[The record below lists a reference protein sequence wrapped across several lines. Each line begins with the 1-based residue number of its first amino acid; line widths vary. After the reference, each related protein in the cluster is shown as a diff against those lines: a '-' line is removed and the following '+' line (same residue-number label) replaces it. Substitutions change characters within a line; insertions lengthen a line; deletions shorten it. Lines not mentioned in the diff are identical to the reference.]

1 MKNLVILLIALP
13 ILVISQETHI
23 PGYSARISGNELSYH
38 SPLPEVNSSLLVRSN
53 PDFYSVEWL
62 TDTIPAGLG
71 DDKVSFLWMFGIDVN
86 IDSHPFD
93 LYLDGR
99 YLLTFTNP
107 EMPGVKSWNV
117 EGKEG
122 SRLGFLATMVDKYG
136 DYMGFAT
143 LRVPS
148 GLVKEGKPAVIRI
161 TGDRKG
167 SNAWYMTFKSRIE
180 ERISC
185 RQENVVLKEKDKLS
199 YVLRTEMVS
208 FSEGEAALD
217 ITGMEEQKVDIQPG
231 LNVIRVNLPLPA
243 GESKVSV
250 KVKIGGKPAYMEDI
264 PLRPVREWAVY
275 FVQHSHT
282 DIGYTRP
289 QTEILSEH
297 LRYIDYTLDYCDLT
311 DDLPDDAR
319 FRWTCES
326 SWAVNEYLKSRPAE
340 QVERLRRRVEE
351 GRIEVTGMYFNMSD
365 IIDEVTLAA
374 SLRPISRLRETGLK
388 VETAMQNDV
397 NGIGWAAADYF
408 AGMGIRYLIM
418 GEHGHRALIPFD
430 KPTAF
435 WWESP
440 SGKRVLAYRG
450 EHYMY
455 GNFLGIHTGS
465 LPSFENNLLR
475 YLDELAS
482 KGYPFDRISLQH
494 SGYVTDNSPPSMF
507 ACELA
512 EAWNEKYEW
521 PKLRIATAGEFMQY
535 VEGSHAADLP
545 VHREAWPDWWTDGA
559 GSAMRETAVTRTT
572 QSAMIANQGLLAMAV
587 LLGAQLPE
595 DVPGEVD
602 RINDDLLFYD
612 EHTYGAAE
620 SISDPMAENSM
631 VQWSEKAS
639 YAWEAVKSSRLLQE
653 KAMGFLQQYLPRQQ
667 VPSVVVFN
675 TFGHVR
681 SGLVEAY
688 IDFQLLPPDREFKI
702 VDPDGKEAPVQLLSQ
717 REDGACWAI
726 WCGQL
731 PPFGFRVYRI
741 MVSEQARNLPR
752 EEAFNGI
759 LENSYYKL
767 VFDTVTGGII
777 CLFDKELSIEL
788 SDRSGNWQMGQF
800 IYEQLSNRVQLEQ
813 RRLDHADRTPLT
825 KIRFESVVDG
835 PVWKSLFFTGQAPAC
850 ADHRGVK
857 VEIRLYHA
865 EKKLEMLYG
874 MHKLPVTDPE
884 AVYVAFP
891 FALPGAG
898 IAFEVQGGLVVPG
911 KNQLEGTSS
920 DWNTLQHFAVIRND
934 KCQVV
939 FGSGEAPLVQ
949 FGDINTGR
957 FAYISNP
964 EKPHLYSW
972 VLNNYWTTN
981 FAASQEGELKWKY
994 YLTSSGRSSD
1004 SDAARFGWNSRV
1016 PLVARVFPGSG
1027 KSLPAVSSSLLEIH
1041 NDNLLL
1047 VNALPL
1053 NGNSGIILQLRELE
1067 GKETM
1072 LKLSVPGSPMASPTE
1087 INVLGDP
1094 VVAAMH
1100 DIRFDPYETK
1110 FIRLDKQ

>member
-1 MKNLVILLIALP
+1 MKKLALFFIAIPLLVF
-13 ILVISQETHI
+13 SQEASI
-23 PGYSARISGNELSYH
+23 PGYSARVSGNDLSYH
-38 SPLPEVNSSLLVRSN
+38 SPLPEVTTSLLVRSN
-53 PDFYSVEWL
+53 PDFNSVEWL
-62 TDTIPAGLG
+62 TDTIPAGLS
-71 DDKVSFLWMFGIDVN
+71 DDNVTFLWMFGIDVN

-93 LYLDGR
+93 LYLEGQ

-107 EMPGVKSWNV
+107 EMPGAKTWSI
-117 EGKEG
+117 EGEKG

-143 LRVPS
+143 LRVPAR
-148 GLVKEGKPAVIRI
+148 LVTKGKPAVIRI

-185 RQENVVLKEKDKLS
+185 RQENVVIREES
-199 YVLRTEMVS
+199 RQFYVLRTEVVS
-208 FSEGEAALD
+208 FNEGKAAID
-217 ITGMEEQKVDIQPG
+217 ITGLEEKKVDIHPG
-231 LNVIRVNLPLPA
+231 LNVVRMNLPVATA
-243 GESKVSV
+243 GSAVGVSIKVT
-250 KVKIGGKPAYMEDI
+250 GKPEYIENI
-264 PLRPVREWAVY
+264 TVKPVREWTVY
-275 FVQHSHT
+275 LVQHTHT

-297 LRYIDYTLDYCDLT
+297 LRYIDYALDYCDLT
-311 DDLPDDAR
+311 DSLPDDAR

-326 SWAVNEYLKSRPAE
+326 SWAVNEYLKSRPAD

-351 GRIEVTGMYFNMSD
+351 GRIEITGMYFNMSD
-365 IIDEVTLAA
+365 IIDEVNLAA
-374 SLRPISRLRETGLK
+374 SLQPIRILRETGLR

-408 AGMGIRYLIM
+408 SGMGVRYLIM

-455 GNFLGIHTGS
+455 GNFLGVHTGD

-475 YLDELAS
+475 YLDDLAL
-482 KGYPFDRISLQH
+482 KDYPFDRISLQH

-507 ACELA
+507 ACELVK
-512 EAWNEKYEW
+512 AWNRKYAW
-521 PKLRIATAGEFMQY
+521 PKLRIATAGEFMHY
-535 VEGSHAADLP
+535 VDDNHAADLP
-545 VHREAWPDWWTDGA
+545 VYRVAWPDWWTDGA
-559 GSAMRETAVTRTT
+559 GSAMRETAATRTT
-572 QSAMIANQGLLAMAV
+572 QSAMIANQGLLAMAT
-587 LLGAQLPE
+587 LLGAKLPV
-595 DVPGEVD
+595 DISDEVAC
-602 RINDDLLFYD
+602 IHDDLLFYD

-675 TFGHVR
+675 TLGHVR

-688 IDFQLLPPDREFKI
+688 IDFQLLPPDREFRI
-702 VDPDGKEAPVQLLSQ
+702 VDPGGKETPVQLLSK
-717 REDGACWAI
+717 REDGAYWAI

-741 MVSEQARNLPR
+741 MVSEQARDLPR
-752 EEAFNGI
+752 EEAFNGT
-759 LENSYYKL
+759 LENSYYRL
-767 VFDTVTGGII
+767 AFDTVTGGIVS
-777 CLFDKELSIEL
+777 LFDKESGIEL
-788 SDRSGNWQMGQF
+788 SDTSGKWQPGQF
-800 IYEQLSNRVQLEQ
+800 IYEKLSNRVQIEQ
-813 RRLDHADRTPLT
+813 HRLDHADRTPLT
-825 KIRFESVVDG
+825 KLTFESVVDG
-835 PVWKSLFFTGQAPAC
+835 PVWKSLAFTGRAPVC
-850 ADHRGVK
+850 ADDRGVK

-865 EKKLEMLYG
+865 EKRLELLYG

-891 FALPGAG
+891 FGLPGAG
-898 IAFEVQGGLVVPG
+898 IAFEVQGGLVMPG
-911 KNQLEGTSS
+911 VNQLEGTSS
-920 DWNTLQHFAVIRND
+920 DWNTLQNFAVIRND
-934 KCQVV
+934 KSQVV
-939 FGSGEAPLVQ
+939 FGSAEAPLVQ

-957 FAYISNP
+957 FAYLSRP

-994 YLTSSGRSSD
+994 YLTSSGRPSNT
-1004 SDAARFGWNSRV
+1004 DAARFGWNSRV
-1016 PLVARVFPGSG
+1016 PLVARVFPGSE
-1027 KSLPAVSSSLLEIH
+1027 KYHPPQSSSLLGIS
-1041 NDNLLL
+1041 NDDILL
-1047 VNALPL
+1047 VNALPSAGD
-1053 NGNSGIILQLRELE
+1053 NGIILQLRELE
-1067 GKETM
+1067 GKETT
-1072 LKLSVPGSPMASPTE
+1072 LKLSLPGKSGVTSTE
-1087 INVLGDP
+1087 VNVLGDP
-1094 VVAAMH
+1094 VAEVTG

-1110 FIRLDKQ
+1110 FIRLNKK